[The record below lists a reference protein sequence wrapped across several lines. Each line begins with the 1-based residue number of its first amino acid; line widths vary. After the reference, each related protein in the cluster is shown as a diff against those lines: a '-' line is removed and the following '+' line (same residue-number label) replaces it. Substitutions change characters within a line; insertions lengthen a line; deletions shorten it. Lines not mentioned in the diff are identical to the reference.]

1 MMGLSAAQRLLIVFA
16 FFGFISC
23 SGLVDYIH
31 ERQIATNNPSTNSPD
46 TRSNTN
52 NKTKNISK
60 KTVVTKEE
68 SISTISKYEVKW
80 GVDLPDDADTN
91 LIKEIDSWLGVPYKY
106 GGKDKSGTDCSGMVF
121 SIYNNVYGFSLN
133 RSSYDIIQ
141 NVIKVP
147 IEEAKFGD
155 LVFFKIYKNRVSHVG
170 IYLGDKK
177 FIHASTQLG
186 VRIDSLEMPYYRDRF
201 YMAGRIKDE
210 LLKKDTADKSKDQ

>member
-1 MMGLSAAQRLLIVFA
+1 MGLSAAQRLLIVFA
-16 FFGFISC
+16 FFSFISC

-60 KTVVTKEE
+60 KTVATKEE

>member
-16 FFGFISC
+16 FFSFISC

-60 KTVVTKEE
+60 KTVATKEE
-68 SISTISKYEVKW
+68 SISTINKYEVKW

-155 LVFFKIYKNRVSHVG
+155 IVFFKIYKNRVSHVG

>member
-1 MMGLSAAQRLLIVFA
+1 MTGLSVAHRLLLISVF
-16 FFGFISC
+16 FSLISC

-31 ERQIATNNPSTNSPD
+31 ERQIATHNANPNLSETTSTANDDKKNSP
-46 TRSNTN
+46 
-52 NKTKNISK
+52 K
-60 KTVVTKEE
+60 KTDAIMEE
-68 SISTISKYEVKW
+68 SISTISKYETKW
-80 GVDLPDDADTN
+80 GVNIPDDADTN
-91 LIKEIDSWLGVPYKY
+91 LLKEIDSWLGVPYKY
-106 GGKDKSGTDCSGMVF
+106 GGKDKSGTDCSGMVY

-155 LVFFKIYKNRVSHVG
+155 IVFFKINKNRVSHVG

-177 FIHASTQLG
+177 FVHASTQLG
-186 VRIDSLEMPYYRDRF
+186 VRIDSLGMPYYKDRF

-210 LLKKDTADKSKDQ
+210 LLKKDTVDKSKDQ

>member
-1 MMGLSAAQRLLIVFA
+1 MGLSAAQRLLIVFA

-60 KTVVTKEE
+60 KTVATKEE
-68 SISTISKYEVKW
+68 SISTINRYEAKW

>member
-1 MMGLSAAQRLLIVFA
+1 MTGLSAAQRLLIVFA
-16 FFGFISC
+16 FFSFISC

-60 KTVVTKEE
+60 KTVATKEE
-68 SISTISKYEVKW
+68 SISTINRYEAKW

-210 LLKKDTADKSKDQ
+210 LLKKDTVDKSKDQ

>member
-1 MMGLSAAQRLLIVFA
+1 MGLSAAQRLLIVFA
-16 FFGFISC
+16 FFSFISC

>member
-1 MMGLSAAQRLLIVFA
+1 MTGLSAAQRLLIVFA
-16 FFGFISC
+16 FFSFISC

-52 NKTKNISK
+52 NKTKNSSK
-60 KTVVTKEE
+60 KTVATKEE
-68 SISTISKYEVKW
+68 SISTINRYEAKW

-210 LLKKDTADKSKDQ
+210 LLKKDTVDKSKDQ

>member
-1 MMGLSAAQRLLIVFA
+1 MGLSAAQRLLIVFA
-16 FFGFISC
+16 FFSFISC

-60 KTVVTKEE
+60 KTVATKEE
-68 SISTISKYEVKW
+68 SISTINRYEAKW

-210 LLKKDTADKSKDQ
+210 LLKKDTVDKSKDQ

>member
-1 MMGLSAAQRLLIVFA
+1 MTGLSAAQRLLIVFA
-16 FFGFISC
+16 FFSFISC

-52 NKTKNISK
+52 NKTKNNSK
-60 KTVVTKEE
+60 KTVATKEE
-68 SISTISKYEVKW
+68 SISTINRYEAKW

-201 YMAGRIKDE
+201 YMAGRIQDE
-210 LLKKDTADKSKDQ
+210 LLKKNIVDKSKDQ

>member
-1 MMGLSAAQRLLIVFA
+1 MTGLSAAQRLLIVFA
-16 FFGFISC
+16 FFSFISC

-52 NKTKNISK
+52 NKTKNNSK
-60 KTVVTKEE
+60 KTVATKEE
-68 SISTISKYEVKW
+68 SISTINRYEAKW

>member
-1 MMGLSAAQRLLIVFA
+1 MGLSAAQRLLIVFA
-16 FFGFISC
+16 FFSFISC

-68 SISTISKYEVKW
+68 SISTINKYEVKW

-201 YMAGRIKDE
+201 YMAGRIQDE
-210 LLKKDTADKSKDQ
+210 LLKKNIVDKSKDQ

>member
-1 MMGLSAAQRLLIVFA
+1 MGLSAAQRLLIVFA
-16 FFGFISC
+16 FFSFISC

-52 NKTKNISK
+52 NKTKNNSK
-60 KTVVTKEE
+60 KTVATKEE

>member
-1 MMGLSAAQRLLIVFA
+1 MTGLSAAQRLLIVFA
-16 FFGFISC
+16 FFSFISC

-60 KTVVTKEE
+60 KTVATKEE

>member
-1 MMGLSAAQRLLIVFA
+1 MGLSAAQRLLIVFA
-16 FFGFISC
+16 FFSFISC

-60 KTVVTKEE
+60 KTVATKEE

-155 LVFFKIYKNRVSHVG
+155 IVFFKIYKNRVSHVG

>member
-1 MMGLSAAQRLLIVFA
+1 MTGLSAAQRLLIVFA
-16 FFGFISC
+16 FFSFISC

-52 NKTKNISK
+52 NKTKNNSK
-60 KTVVTKEE
+60 KTVATKEE
-68 SISTISKYEVKW
+68 SISTINRYEAKW

-210 LLKKDTADKSKDQ
+210 LLKKDTVDKSKDQ

>member
-16 FFGFISC
+16 FFSFISC

-52 NKTKNISK
+52 NKTKNNSK
-60 KTVVTKEE
+60 KTVATKEE
-68 SISTISKYEVKW
+68 SISTINRYEAKW

-201 YMAGRIKDE
+201 YMAGRIQDE
-210 LLKKDTADKSKDQ
+210 LLKKNIVDKSKDQ

>member
-16 FFGFISC
+16 FFSFISC

-52 NKTKNISK
+52 NKTKNNSK
-60 KTVVTKEE
+60 KTVATKEE
-68 SISTISKYEVKW
+68 SISTINRYEAKW

>member
-1 MMGLSAAQRLLIVFA
+1 MGLSAAQRLLIVFA
-16 FFGFISC
+16 FFSFISC

-52 NKTKNISK
+52 NKTKNNSK
-60 KTVVTKEE
+60 KTVATKEE
-68 SISTISKYEVKW
+68 SISTINRYEAKW

-210 LLKKDTADKSKDQ
+210 LLKKDTVDKSKDQ

>member
-16 FFGFISC
+16 FFSFISC

-60 KTVVTKEE
+60 KTVATKEE

>member
-1 MMGLSAAQRLLIVFA
+1 MGLSAAQRLLIVFA

>member
-60 KTVVTKEE
+60 KTVATKEE
-68 SISTISKYEVKW
+68 SISTINRYEAKW

>member
-1 MMGLSAAQRLLIVFA
+1 MGLSAAQRLLIVFA
-16 FFGFISC
+16 FFSFISC

-210 LLKKDTADKSKDQ
+210 LLKKDTVDKSKDQ

>member
-1 MMGLSAAQRLLIVFA
+1 MGLSAAQRLLIVFA
-16 FFGFISC
+16 FFSFISC

-52 NKTKNISK
+52 NKTKNNSK
-60 KTVVTKEE
+60 KTVATKEE
-68 SISTISKYEVKW
+68 SISTINRYEAKW

>member
-1 MMGLSAAQRLLIVFA
+1 MIFI
-16 FFGFISC
+16 FFNFISC

-31 ERQIATNNPSTNSPD
+31 ERQIATHNPSTNSSE
-46 TRSNTN
+46 TTST
-52 NKTKNISK
+52 TKKGAKNSPK
-60 KTVVTKEE
+60 KTEAINEK
-68 SISTISKYEVKW
+68 SISTISKYETKW

-106 GGKDKSGTDCSGMVF
+106 GGKDKSGTDCSGMVY
-121 SIYNNVYGFSLN
+121 SIYNNVYSFSLN
-133 RSSYDIIQ
+133 RSAYDIIQ

-155 LVFFKIYKNRVSHVG
+155 LIFFKINKNRVSHVG

-201 YMAGRIKDE
+201 YMTGRIKDE
-210 LLKKDTADKSKDQ
+210 LLKKDVVDKSKDL

>member
-16 FFGFISC
+16 FFSFISC

-52 NKTKNISK
+52 NKTKNNSK
-60 KTVVTKEE
+60 KTVATKEE
-68 SISTISKYEVKW
+68 SISTINRYEAKW

-210 LLKKDTADKSKDQ
+210 LLKKDTVDKSKDQ

>member
-16 FFGFISC
+16 FFSFISC

-60 KTVVTKEE
+60 KTVATKEE
-68 SISTISKYEVKW
+68 SISTINRYEAKW

-210 LLKKDTADKSKDQ
+210 LLKKDTVDKSKDQ

>member
-1 MMGLSAAQRLLIVFA
+1 MGLSAAQRLLIVFA

-155 LVFFKIYKNRVSHVG
+155 IVFFKIYKNRVSHVG

-210 LLKKDTADKSKDQ
+210 LLKKDTVDKSKDQ

>member
-1 MMGLSAAQRLLIVFA
+1 MGLSAAQRLLIVFA
-16 FFGFISC
+16 FFSFISC

-52 NKTKNISK
+52 NKTKNNSK
-60 KTVVTKEE
+60 KTVATKEE
-68 SISTISKYEVKW
+68 SISTINRYEAKW

-201 YMAGRIKDE
+201 YMAGRIQDE
-210 LLKKDTADKSKDQ
+210 LLKKNIVDKSKDQ

>member
-1 MMGLSAAQRLLIVFA
+1 MGLSAAQRLLIVFA
-16 FFGFISC
+16 FFSFISC

-60 KTVVTKEE
+60 KTVATKEE
-68 SISTISKYEVKW
+68 SISTINKYEAKW

>member
-16 FFGFISC
+16 FFSFISC

-60 KTVVTKEE
+60 KTVATKEE
-68 SISTISKYEVKW
+68 SISTINRYEAKW

>member
-1 MMGLSAAQRLLIVFA
+1 
-16 FFGFISC
+16 
-23 SGLVDYIH
+23 
-31 ERQIATNNPSTNSPD
+31 
-46 TRSNTN
+46 
-52 NKTKNISK
+52 
-60 KTVVTKEE
+60 
-68 SISTISKYEVKW
+68 
-80 GVDLPDDADTN
+80 
-91 LIKEIDSWLGVPYKY
+91 
-106 GGKDKSGTDCSGMVF
+106 MVF

-186 VRIDSLEMPYYRDRF
+186 VRIDFRMPYYRDRF
-201 YMAGRIKDE
+201 YMNGRIQDE
-210 LLKKDTADKSKDQ
+210 LLKKYCR

>member
-1 MMGLSAAQRLLIVFA
+1 MGLSAAQRLLIVFA
-16 FFGFISC
+16 FFSFISC

-52 NKTKNISK
+52 NKTKNNSK
-60 KTVVTKEE
+60 KTVATKEE
-68 SISTISKYEVKW
+68 SISTISKYEAKW

>member
-1 MMGLSAAQRLLIVFA
+1 MIFI
-16 FFGFISC
+16 FFNFISC

-31 ERQIATNNPSTNSPD
+31 ERQIATHNPSTKSSETASTTNKREKNSP
-46 TRSNTN
+46 
-52 NKTKNISK
+52 K
-60 KTVVTKEE
+60 KTEATKEE
-68 SISTISKYEVKW
+68 SISTINKYEVKW

-155 LVFFKIYKNRVSHVG
+155 IVFFKIYKNRVSHVG

>member
-1 MMGLSAAQRLLIVFA
+1 MGLSAAQRLLIVFA

-52 NKTKNISK
+52 NKTKNNSK
-60 KTVVTKEE
+60 KTVATKEE
-68 SISTISKYEVKW
+68 SISTINRYEAKW

>member
-68 SISTISKYEVKW
+68 SISTINKYEVKW

-106 GGKDKSGTDCSGMVF
+106 GGKDKSGTDCSGMVY

-133 RSSYDIIQ
+133 RSAYDIIQ
-141 NVIKVP
+141 NVKKVP

-155 LVFFKIYKNRVSHVG
+155 IVFFKINKNRVSHVG

-177 FIHASTQLG
+177 FIHASSQLG

-210 LLKKDTADKSKDQ
+210 FLKKDVVDKSKDL

>member
-1 MMGLSAAQRLLIVFA
+1 MGLSAAQRLLIVFA

-210 LLKKDTADKSKDQ
+210 LLKKDTVDKSKDQ

>member
-1 MMGLSAAQRLLIVFA
+1 MTGLSTAQRLLIIFVF
-16 FFGFISC
+16 FSLISC

-31 ERQIATNNPSTNSPD
+31 ERQIATHNPSTKSSE
-46 TRSNTN
+46 TTSTTN
-52 NKTKNISK
+52 KREKNDPKKNKAI
-60 KTVVTKEE
+60 KEE
-68 SISTISKYEVKW
+68 SNSTISKYEAKW

-106 GGKDKSGTDCSGMVF
+106 GGKDKSGTDCSGMVY

-133 RSSYDIIQ
+133 RSAYDIIQ

-155 LVFFKIYKNRVSHVG
+155 IVFFKINKNRVSHVG

-210 LLKKDTADKSKDQ
+210 FLKKDVVDKSKDL

>member
-1 MMGLSAAQRLLIVFA
+1 MTGLSTAQRLLIIFVF
-16 FFGFISC
+16 FSLISC

-60 KTVVTKEE
+60 KTVATKEE
-68 SISTISKYEVKW
+68 SISTINKYEVKW
-80 GVDLPDDADTN
+80 GVDLPDGADTN

-133 RSSYDIIQ
+133 RSAYDIIQ

-155 LVFFKIYKNRVSHVG
+155 IVFFKIYKNRVSHVG

>member
-1 MMGLSAAQRLLIVFA
+1 MGLSAAQRLLIVFA
-16 FFGFISC
+16 FFSFISC

-60 KTVVTKEE
+60 KTVATKEE
-68 SISTISKYEVKW
+68 SISTINRYEAKW

>member
-16 FFGFISC
+16 FFSFISC

-210 LLKKDTADKSKDQ
+210 LLKKDTVDKSKDQ